1 MRMADSRLFGF
12 IRISIGYKL
21 NNTQTMR
28 ARLIFSIIIA
38 VLALAF
44 TAWCFIDGAFYLGLI
59 GFLVLDIVLL
69 EYITIKKKKKKT
81 FALILNIIVAAAG
94 LALLSIGIS
103 HKDWLFCI
111 MGAIAL
117 VAQSILIR
125 EIAKSAQGDK

>member
-1 MRMADSRLFGF
+1 
-12 IRISIGYKL
+12 
-21 NNTQTMR
+21 MR
-28 ARLIFSIIIA
+28 ARLIYSIIIA

-69 EYITIKKKKKKT
+69 EYITIKKKKKT

-117 VAQSILIR
+117 VAQSIQIR